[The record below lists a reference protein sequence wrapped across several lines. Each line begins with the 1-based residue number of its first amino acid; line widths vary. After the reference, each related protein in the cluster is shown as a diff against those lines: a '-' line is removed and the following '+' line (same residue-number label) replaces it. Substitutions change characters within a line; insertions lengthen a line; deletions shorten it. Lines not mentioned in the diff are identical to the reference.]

1 MKLAIQCVIVKILL
15 VVSPV
20 LTIAHEGHDHSSQT
34 RSTRIWTFK
43 DMSPP
48 VHGAFVSSVD
58 GKVQI
63 RREDGIVVPI
73 DTAKLVEI
81 DQEWIDQKVK
91 RIRKLNDKK
100 ISSIHLIQTA
110 APKSDNRP
118 GIVATFEP
126 FAKLNAIKY
135 RQDNDFFYVESNG
148 IPDHR
153 MMVGITAWQQQVPI
167 PQSYFGDNSWRI
179 PLFPIVAKNPM
190 SAKSNFFR
198 GAIAL
203 AANGVPIFNPIK
215 NDGRTDTL
223 LAGELDEFG
232 GHCGRGDDYHYHIAP
247 THLQEA
253 VGAGTPIAYALDG
266 YPIYGYTEP
275 DGKAVKGLD
284 AFNGHETPELGYHY
298 HATKTYPYLNG
309 GFHGEVIERG
319 GQVDPQPRASSVRQ
333 ALPPL
338 RGAKIIGF
346 DQPKPD
352 SYKLTYDIQG
362 KKGTVSYLLA
372 KDGSAEFT
380 YVEPNGRSRTENYA
394 ANRRG
399 GGGGGRGNAGGG
411 PGPDGRNGGNDRPP
425 PPPPRNDQR
434 PPQRDRQPPANNP
447 MKESSLDPTSN
458 NQSKG
463 LVVSSPAFEA
473 NGLIPADYTCD
484 GASASPP
491 INWKG
496 APEGTK
502 SFAVSL
508 WHNAPDQVKSYW
520 LIYNIPSGVSQ
531 LQKNAKATGTMGLND
546 KKRAGYDPMC
556 SKGPG
561 IKKYH
566 ITVYALSSDL
576 DLNPKNA
583 NRASLLKAIEKIT
596 LAEYTLDFQYE
607 RKR

>member
-1 MKLAIQCVIVKILL
+1 MNLQIQWLAVNVLMFVLAI
-15 VVSPV
+15 SAR
-20 LTIAHEGHDHSSQT
+20 AHEGHDHSTQT
-34 RSTRIWTFK
+34 RFTRTWTFT
-43 DMSPP
+43 DTSAP
-48 VHGAFVSSVD
+48 VNGAFVSSVD

-73 DTAKLVEI
+73 DIAKLIET
-81 DQEWIDQKVK
+81 DQQWIVQKVK
-91 RIRKLNDKK
+91 RIRELNDKK
-100 ISSIHLIQTA
+100 ISSIRLVQTA
-110 APKSDNRP
+110 APKSNSRP
-118 GIVATFEP
+118 GIAATFEP
-126 FAKLNAIKY
+126 FAKLNAIKF
-135 RQDNDFFYVESNG
+135 RQDIDFFYVESNG

-179 PLFPIVAKNPM
+179 PLFPTVAKNPM

-266 YPIYGYTEP
+266 YAIYGYTEP

-309 GFHGEVIERG
+309 GFHGEVVERG

-338 RGAKIIGF
+338 RGAKIVGF

-352 SYKLTYDIQG
+352 SYKLTYDMQG
-362 KKGTVSYLLA
+362 KKGSVSYTLA
-372 KDGSAEFT
+372 KDGSAEFI
-380 YVEPNGRSRTENYA
+380 YVEPNGKSRTENYA

-399 GGGGGRGNAGGG
+399 GGPGAG
-411 PGPDGRNGGNDRPP
+411 GRNGGNDRPP
-425 PPPPRNDQR
+425 SPRPRNDQR
-434 PPQRDRQPPANNP
+434 PAQRDKQPSAINP
-447 MKESSLDPTSN
+447 MKESSLVTTSS

-463 LVVSSPAFEA
+463 FVVSSPAFEA
-473 NGLIPADYTCD
+473 NGLIPVDYTCD
-484 GASASPP
+484 GSSASPP
-491 INWKG
+491 IEWRN

-508 WHNAPDQVKSYW
+508 WHQAPDQLKSYW
-520 LIYNIPSGVSQ
+520 LVYNIPEGVNHLKRNDRS
-531 LQKNAKATGTMGLND
+531 NGVIGLND
-546 KKRAGYDPMC
+546 KKRAEYDPMC

-561 IKKYH
+561 SKTYH
-566 ITVYALSSDL
+566 ITVYALSSEL
-576 DLNPKNA
+576 KLNQANA
-583 NRASLLKAIEKIT
+583 NRIDVLSAIKGIT
-596 LAEYTLDFQYE
+596 LGEMTLDFRYE
-607 RKR
+607 RKN